1 MGHVNRIKVKNLTQ
15 NLILAIAATIIIL
28 VIAELFIRLADP
40 QIVNY
45 TQFDSMLMYKH
56 VPNFEFRYF
65 RQEFDNNIKFNSKGL
80 REREYAYEKEN
91 NVYRILI
98 LGDSF
103 TEALQ
108 VDLDSSFPKVLEE
121 KLNSRLSNKYE
132 VINAGIG
139 GYGTENELLF
149 YEFEGKKYE
158 PNLVILAV
166 FLNDVNDNTASPLIT
181 FDNSKLM
188 RHIPLKASLPKKF
201 VLYCSRY
208 SHICALSQKI
218 ILENLGDANIKH
230 ADEIYLKNSSAEFEK
245 SLNEINLLLEQFRQM
260 VDDDNDKFV
269 VLLIPAREQVSKE
282 FYEKYL
288 IDNNLEEKDLF
299 MNKFQEKIKS
309 FGRAKNI
316 NVIDLLPRMKEI
328 SANNSL
334 YFEIDGHWNE
344 KGHEFAAEL
353 LYDYLNY
360 RK

>member
-1 MGHVNRIKVKNLTQ
+1 M
-15 NLILAIAATIIIL
+15 
-28 VIAELFIRLADP
+28 
-40 QIVNY
+40 
-45 TQFDSMLMYKH
+45 
-56 VPNFEFRYF
+56 
-65 RQEFDNNIKFNSKGL
+65 
-80 REREYAYEKEN
+80 
-91 NVYRILI
+91 
-98 LGDSF
+98 
-103 TEALQ
+103 
-108 VDLDSSFPKVLEE
+108 
-121 KLNSRLSNKYE
+121 
-132 VINAGIG
+132 
-139 GYGTENELLF
+139 
-149 YEFEGKKYE
+149 
-158 PNLVILAV
+158 
-166 FLNDVNDNTASPLIT
+166 
-181 FDNSKLM
+181 
-188 RHIPLKASLPKKF
+188 
-201 VLYCSRY
+201 
-208 SHICALSQKI
+208 
-218 ILENLGDANIKH
+218 GDANIKN
-230 ADEIYLKNSSAEFEK
+230 ADEIYIKNSSAEFEK